1 MPTLSIKHGEVKYR
15 VPQAEVEALHRR
27 VQLEAAGLPVEA
39 EAGKPI
45 AAAPAEQPM
54 FTGLLTLAG
63 RNARLEV
70 CKTCEHFTE
79 LSACGCNPF
88 CRHPGL
94 RTMKASL
101 RPNHWLRAAQCP
113 TGKWS
118 ESPSAAGA

>member
-1 MPTLSIKHGEVKYR
+1 MPTLSIKHGAVRYR

-94 RTMKASL
+94 KTMKASL

-113 TGKWS
+113 AGKWS